1 MEYVFS
7 IMMFVFGGALL
18 LYAGLLA
25 LTKDYKLIARHYAAK
40 VTDGKRY
47 ALCFAR
53 TIAIVAI
60 APIVSGVV
68 GLFGIGWLN
77 AVVAVVSFIACLVI
91 GVKTF
96 KV

>member
-1 MEYVFS
+1 MEYAFS
-7 IMMFVFGGALL
+7 IMMFAFGGALL

-25 LTKDYKLIARHYAAK
+25 LIKDYKLIPKNHTAK
-40 VTDGKRY
+40 ITDGKKY
-47 ALCFAR
+47 AVTFAR

-60 APIVSGVV
+60 APIVSGLV
-68 GLFGIGWLN
+68 GLFCIGWLN
-77 AVVAVVSFIACLVI
+77 AVVAVVSFIACIVI